1 MPRSTITW
9 ANVRHKG
16 NAWNPYIGHGYTY
29 CKLSGTDLDLIEN
42 MSVFQSLNS
51 EIAHALGLS
60 ERVLQDI
67 KKRDPEV
74 VRRIA
79 IGRSKGQRLLRAA
92 QFKAALAGNTTL
104 LIWFG

>member
-79 IGRSKGQRLLRAA
+79 IGRSKANGC
-92 QFKAALAGNTTL
+92 
-104 LIWFG
+104 